1 MSYGSNDAPPSNG
14 AALFVEVPKYLNK
27 PAQQTFARCQEKEQ
41 EQHYCEAL
49 TEKRATTRQ
58 DRRPDTHDV
67 TTDIGCLLHCRD
79 RLVCRSLLALR
90 HRILQLLHAL
100 LHQLDRPPEKAQL
113 IHKGGKRLRSFGNPG
128 RSGN

>member
-1 MSYGSNDAPPSNG
+1 M
-14 AALFVEVPKYLNK
+14 K
-27 PAQQTFARCQEKEQ
+27 PW
-41 EQHYCEAL
+41 
-49 TEKRATTRQ
+49 TEKRAATRQ

-100 LHQLDRPPEKAQL
+100 FYQLDRSSEKAQP
-113 IHKGGKRLRSFGNPG
+113 IHQSRTRLRGFGNPG
-128 RSGN
+128 GSGN